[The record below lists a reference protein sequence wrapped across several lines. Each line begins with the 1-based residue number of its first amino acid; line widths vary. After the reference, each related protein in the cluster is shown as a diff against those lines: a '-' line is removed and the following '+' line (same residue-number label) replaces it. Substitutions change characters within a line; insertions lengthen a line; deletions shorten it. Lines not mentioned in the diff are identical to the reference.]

1 MVAAAS
7 MPASRSPLSAVNLT
21 ALMER
26 TAGRPEVIVGLIDG
40 SVAATHPDIATQSI
54 RILSQA
60 SDRAQP
66 RANGAAL
73 THGTFVAGILA
84 ATRGFCGAGDLS
96 RLHPRG
102 AVHFSPA
109 LRRECRYAEREPAGA
124 CGRSHRVRRPSRC
137 LVRLSSD
144 AEAARELVNA

>member
-40 SVAATHPDIATQSI
+40 SVAATHPDLATENIQ
-54 RILSQA
+54 ILSQA
-60 SDRAQP
+60 SDRAQ
-66 RANGAAL
+66 ANGAAL

-84 ATRGFCGAGDLS
+84 ARRGTA
-96 RLHPRG
+96 
-102 AVHFSPA
+102 APA
-109 LRRECRYAEREPAGA
+109 ICPG
-124 CGRSHRVRRPSRC
+124 CTFVVRSI
-137 LVRLSSD
+137 
-144 AEAARELVNA
+144 